1 MSEVQPEIIWI
12 DEELRLR
19 KFDGN
24 YEFALEWYQDEELV
38 YSVDNR
44 KEPYDFE
51 KLSRMY
57 HYLNEMGELYF
68 IEIKKGEEFEPIGDV
83 TFSAQDMPI
92 VIGEK
97 KFRNYGVGAKIVKK
111 LIERGESLGF
121 RKLFVREIFSH
132 NLASQR
138 LFEKC
143 GFVRYEKTK
152 DGYRYVLEIEK
163 KRRNECAEKAKI
175 G

>member
-1 MSEVQPEIIWI
+1 MRCEVQPEIIWI

-24 YEFALEWYQDEELV
+24 YEFALEWYRDEELV
-38 YSVDNR
+38 YLVDNK

-57 HYLNEMGELYF
+57 HYLNETGELYF
-68 IEIKKGEEFEPIGDV
+68 IEIKKGKKFEPIGDV
-83 TFSAQDMPI
+83 TFSTKDMPI
-92 VIGEK
+92 VIGEE
-97 KFRNYGVGAKIVKK
+97 KFRNGGIGVKVVKK

-121 RKLFVREIFSH
+121 EKLFVREIFLH

-143 GFVRYEKTK
+143 GFVRYEKTEN
-152 DGYRYVLEIEK
+152 GYCYILKLRKE
-163 KRRNECAEKAKI
+163 
-175 G
+175 